1 MKRILIY
8 IGHPA
13 QYHFIKHTIR
23 NLRKDGNEVRI
34 LIKTKDI
41 LEQLLQED
49 VLTYKNIQE
58 SVRKNTKWG
67 ILSASL
73 KRTWAVYKEAKRF
86 KADILTG
93 TDSSIAQAAWLLRIP
108 AITTLEDDVEII
120 MNLARLTYPFT
131 STILVPTNLLIC
143 IPTILNPTGLLSK
156 SMA

>member
-73 KRTWAVYKEAKRF
+73 EKIQGRYTDRNGLFNSTGGMAV
-86 KADILTG
+86 
-93 TDSSIAQAAWLLRIP
+93 
-108 AITTLEDDVEII
+108 
-120 MNLARLTYPFT
+120 
-131 STILVPTNLLIC
+131 TNTC
-143 IPTILNPTGLLSK
+143 HNDFGG
-156 SMA
+156 